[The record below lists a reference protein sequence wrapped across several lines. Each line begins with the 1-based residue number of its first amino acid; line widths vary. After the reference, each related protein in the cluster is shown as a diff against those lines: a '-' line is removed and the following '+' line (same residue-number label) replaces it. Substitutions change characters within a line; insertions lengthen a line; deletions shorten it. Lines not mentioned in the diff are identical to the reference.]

1 MDCYYNVGK
10 AIKRAQ
16 AIRDVSNDRLAN
28 WTNVTP
34 AQVRRWHRSEDL
46 KVSRLVQLSAM
57 LNMSIDDFL
66 KLGR

>member
-16 AIRDVSNDRLAN
+16 AITDVSNDKLAN
-28 WTNVTP
+28 WTHVTP
-34 AQVRRWHRSEDL
+34 AQVRRWHRLEDL

-57 LNMSIDDFL
+57 FNMSTEELL